1 MNETFVR
8 VECLILED
16 GVARPKKIIWDDGRE
31 WYITRI
37 LHSNTSSDHEFE
49 GIRYT
54 VLIGSAEKYLYK
66 LGSRWYVDS
75 G

>member
-1 MNETFVR
+1 MKKTFVR

-16 GVARPKKIIWDDGRE
+16 GIAIPKKIIWNDGRE
-31 WYITRI
+31 WCITQV

-66 LGSRWYVDS
+66 LGSRWYVDT